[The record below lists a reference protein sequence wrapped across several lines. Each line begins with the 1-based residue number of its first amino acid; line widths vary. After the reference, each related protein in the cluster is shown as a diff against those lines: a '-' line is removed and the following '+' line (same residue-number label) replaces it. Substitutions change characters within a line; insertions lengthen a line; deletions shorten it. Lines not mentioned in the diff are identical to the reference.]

1 VKRFGLLIALLLSL
15 GVNVGILTTL
25 GVQRWQQRGGEAV
38 EPAPP
43 IAARL
48 ARDGAPPEMGRLIS
62 RLGLEGE
69 ERRRFLEVQREF
81 FDASREARAQLA
93 VSRSELRRELAA
105 ASPDRSRIDI
115 LLQQTAQ
122 HTADLER
129 ALVENI
135 LASREILSPDQERD
149 FLRFVA
155 ERLRPRRLTG
165 RAGQRL
171 EREPGQPLREP
182 PPPQP

>member
-1 VKRFGLLIALLLSL
+1 MKRFGLLIALLLSL

-25 GVQRWQQRGGEAV
+25 GVQRWQQRGGEAI
-38 EPAPP
+38 EPEPR
-43 IAARL
+43 IAARP
-48 ARDGAPPEMGRLIS
+48 ARDGAPPEMGRLVS

-69 ERRRFLEVQREF
+69 ERRRFLEVQRQF
-81 FDASREARAQLA
+81 FEATREARAQLA
-93 VSRSELRRELAA
+93 VSRSSLRRELAA
-105 ASPDRSRIDI
+105 DSPDRSRIDT
-115 LLQQTAQ
+115 LLQETGK
-122 HTADLER
+122 HTAELER

-135 LASREILSPDQERD
+135 LASREILGPDQERD

-165 RAGQRL
+165 HAGQ
-171 EREPGQPLREP
+171 REPGQPLREP